1 MSLQGHS
8 FNNVVYHRPNAALS
22 LAPWGTF
29 IPIPAADLAA
39 KHGHVREGQGH
50 RKHHGDPEDAM
61 QEDATDPNRPFLMKR
76 TSMGRRLPCLGVCA
90 PVK

>member
-1 MSLQGHS
+1 M
-8 FNNVVYHRPNAALS
+8 
-22 LAPWGTF
+22 GTF
-29 IPIPAADLAA
+29 TPILAADLAA
-39 KHGHVREGQGH
+39 RHGRVREGQGH

-76 TSMGRRLPCLGVCA
+76 TSMGRRLPRFGVCA